1 MRIAI
6 NGFGR
11 IGRALT
17 RVLIERSREDG
28 GAGFELVAVNDLTDA
43 ATLAHLLEYDT
54 NYGRLPYPVTVSGN
68 EISAD
73 GFTFPVLSEKD
84 PEALPWKDLGVD
96 VVIEA
101 TGRFTAA
108 EDAKMHLNAG
118 AGRVIVSAPSAGA
131 DLTIAMGV
139 NDDRFDAAE
148 HRILSVA
155 SCTTNALAPLAKI
168 LHEVAGITQGMMS
181 TVHAVTQDQNL
192 LDSPHRDLR
201 RARTAGSNIIPTST
215 GAAKAIGLVL
225 PELDGKLTGGAIRV
239 PVPVG
244 SIVELTAIIER
255 DITADE
261 LHAAYASAATG
272 RLSGIMRV
280 SDAPLVSSDIVGDRH
295 SCIVDTPLTSVE
307 GRLVKVAAWYDNE
320 WAFSHRLADALA
332 LLR

>member
-17 RVLIERSREDG
+17 RVLIERCSDPNSG
-28 GAGFELVAVNDLTDA
+28 IDLVAVNDLTDA
-43 ATLAHLLEYDT
+43 ATLAHLLEHDT
-54 NYGRLPYPVTVSGN
+54 NYGKLPQPVTVSGA
-68 EISAD
+68 EISVD
-73 GFTFPVLSEKD
+73 RFTFPVLSEKD
-84 PEALPWKDLGVD
+84 PASLPWGDLGVD

-108 EDAKMHLNAG
+108 EDAKMHLQAG

-131 DLTIAMGV
+131 DLTVAMGV
-139 NDDRFDAAE
+139 NDDRFNPE
-148 HRILSVA
+148 SHRILSVA
-155 SCTTNALAPLAKI
+155 SCTTNALAPLANI

-244 SIVELTAIIER
+244 SIVELTAIVER
-255 DITADE
+255 ATTADE
-261 LHAAYASAATG
+261 LHAAYASAAEG
-272 RLSGIMRV
+272 RLAGIMRV

-295 SCIVDTPLTSVE
+295 SCIVDMPLTAIE
-307 GRLVKVAAWYDNE
+307 GNLVKVAAWYDNE
-320 WAFSHRLADALA
+320 WAFSHRLADALT